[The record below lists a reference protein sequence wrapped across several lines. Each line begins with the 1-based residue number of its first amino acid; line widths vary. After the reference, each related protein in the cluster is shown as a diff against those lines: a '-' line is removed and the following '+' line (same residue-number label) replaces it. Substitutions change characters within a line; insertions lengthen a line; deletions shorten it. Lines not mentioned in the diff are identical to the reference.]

1 MQSFIAIKKE
11 KKYYYKLITFIKQ
24 NKKNYFELLLIL
36 TDDLHV
42 CQCMKINKTITLMH
56 IKRNSPPQKK
66 KKNSSK
72 QQRKFN

>member
-56 IKRNSPPQKK
+56 IKRNPLPPKK
-66 KKNSSK
+66 KLK
-72 QQRKFN
+72 QTAKEI